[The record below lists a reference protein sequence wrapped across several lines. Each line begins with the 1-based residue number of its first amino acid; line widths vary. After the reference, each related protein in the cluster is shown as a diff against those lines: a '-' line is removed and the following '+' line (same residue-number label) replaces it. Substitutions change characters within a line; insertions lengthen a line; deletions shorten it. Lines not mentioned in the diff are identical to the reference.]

1 MGSYKRFQE
10 QIKEENKGG
19 FVLFLSKSH
28 YKSMILSQLHD
39 EKICEKSN
47 TNPDQAIMKK
57 IKLWQQSIN
66 HYSQIQNIILK
77 P

>member
-1 MGSYKRFQE
+1 
-10 QIKEENKGG
+10 
-19 FVLFLSKSH
+19 
-28 YKSMILSQLHD
+28 MILSQLHD

>member
-19 FVLFLSKSH
+19 SVLFLSKSH

-57 IKLWQQSIN
+57 NKALATK
-66 HYSQIQNIILK
+66 YK
-77 P
+77 PLLTDPEYNT